1 MDEQTP
7 HLSVVADTDGH
18 RADVVVSGDV
28 DTGTA
33 DALEEQLGRIIDAGA
48 RSIDLDLAGLD
59 FIDSWGL
66 RVLITVR
73 DRAELLG
80 GRLRIT
86 SATDQVCRLL
96 KMTGLEGLLSEAVSE
111 RD

>member
-7 HLSVVADTDGH
+7 HLSVVADTNGD

-33 DALEEQLGRIIDAGA
+33 DAFEERLGRIIDAGA
-48 RSIDLDLAGLD
+48 RAIDLDLASLD

-73 DRAELLG
+73 DRVEVLG
-80 GRLRIT
+80 GQMRIT
-86 SATDQVCRLL
+86 AATDQVCRLL
-96 KMTGLEGLLSEAVSE
+96 TMTGLDGMLSDAVAH
-111 RD
+111 RN